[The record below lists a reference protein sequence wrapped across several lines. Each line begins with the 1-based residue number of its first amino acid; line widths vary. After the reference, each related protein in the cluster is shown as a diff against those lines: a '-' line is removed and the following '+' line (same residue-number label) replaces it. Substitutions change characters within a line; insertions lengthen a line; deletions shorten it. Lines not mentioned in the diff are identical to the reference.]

1 LTHAYTPAFDFDPK
15 EFENMTDAEIM
26 ELLTRDCDNWQ
37 KGKVL
42 REAFDAIKAA
52 SRPSALTL
60 QPQKARKARTAT
72 PKPKSPASEAVN
84 GFAGHVDNEG
94 GVQ

>member
-1 LTHAYTPAFDFDPK
+1 MTFDEILEILK
-15 EFENMTDAEIM
+15 SAKTDY
-26 ELLTRDCDNWQ
+26 Q
-37 KGKVL
+37 
-42 REAFDAIKAA
+42 KAA
-52 SRPSALTL
+52 DLHAAIQMATRPSALTL

-72 PKPKSPASEAVN
+72 PKPKSPASEPVN